1 MNSKSKNKVNIY
13 DGNEILQLK
22 GSNRFNALKYVN
34 FFHHHKNTKAGKTN
48 GQFLG
53 L

>member
-1 MNSKSKNKVNIY
+1 MVVLGKNKVNIY

-22 GSNRFNALKYVN
+22 GSPRFNALKYVN
-34 FFHHHKNTKAGKTN
+34 FFHRYKNMKTGEKH